1 MTQRVRIGV
10 YDHTGRL
17 LPAVDALSKAGF
29 LVDFI
34 EPPLSALH
42 AFDAALVHPGPYDMR
57 AFYEYMRS
65 CTKPLFMYD
74 GSRAFPTT
82 LAVDGVTLVGGEL
95 SELVNAVQ
103 QAFGERVQNR

>member
-1 MTQRVRIGV
+1 MRIGV

-17 LPAVDALSKAGF
+17 LPAVAALSNAGF

-34 EPPLSALH
+34 EPPLSALET
-42 AFDAALVHPGPYDMR
+42 FDAALVHPGPCDML
-57 AFYEYMRS
+57 AFNEYVRS

-82 LAVDGVTLVGGEL
+82 LAVEGVTLVGGEL
-95 SELVNAVQ
+95 SDLVTAVQ
-103 QAFGERVQNR
+103 QALNERSHEH